1 MKRVVLLLLLLI
13 LLPFAKAESTH
24 SWEHEFDNGYITTQP
39 LLVEDS
45 VFVRTSG
52 FWIGDE
58 RPQVSAFEITSGD
71 ELWTYRSDTTLQ
83 HDMSP
88 LMFVGSGDGVCGSW
102 QDLLIV
108 AWADGKVTALNPS
121 NGELVWEQQTEVN
134 VLGITGQLGIDE
146 DRVVVPTRQGL
157 STFCLEDGEQLLRVD
172 FEEIGWRNGVLVSES
187 GYHVGTEAGVLYSVN
202 RDGTVSNSSIG
213 DGKIRHAPIET
224 QHGLLIHLQT
234 ATGSTLYLNNSIIGN
249 YGYSPAIPLQY
260 EERIFLATSNEW
272 VSLSC
277 DNITCFEESKSTFH
291 SNGEMSMRI
300 LENNSVEIWVPS
312 NTPDGGWG
320 VFNRTSLQRMHTT
333 SFDTY
338 TTAAPGFSQ
347 GAIALGNDMGL
358 LQVTLFG
365 VEESPG
371 NPSSFSLIEAFHY
384 VLLLSSYLLC
394 CLFFATNNKPRL
406 WKALTLFLLLF
417 TVAAVP
423 EMSAKWPTFA
433 ESEAEATWDTEWP
446 EEWRDTQIVVIEIDG
461 KENVIG
467 GLNGYSNVY
476 ELTQAASVSLGIS
489 TDYEDQYLGLYLLSF
504 NGTEGDGW
512 EFTLDGSRSNTG
524 IVDTAIDSDSILRWR
539 PA

>member
-1 MKRVVLLLLLLI
+1 MKRVVCLFLLLF

-24 SWEHEFDNGYITTQP
+24 SWEHEFENGYITTQP

-52 FWIGDE
+52 FWMGDE
-58 RPQVSAFEITSGD
+58 RPQVSAFDLKSGD
-71 ELWTYRSDTTLQ
+71 ELWTYRSETTLQ

-88 LMFVGSGDGVCGSW
+88 LMFVEAGSGTCGSW
-102 QDLLIV
+102 QDLLVV

-121 NGELVWEQQTEVN
+121 NGDLVWEQQTEVN
-134 VLGITGQLGIDE
+134 VLGITGKLGIDD
-146 DRVVVPTRQGL
+146 DRVVVPTREGL
-157 STFCLEDGEQLLRVD
+157 SAFCFEDGEQLLRVE

-202 RDGTVSNSSIG
+202 RDGTVTNFSIG

-224 QHGLLIHLQT
+224 QHGLLLHLQT
-234 ATGSTLYLNNSIIGN
+234 ATGSILYLNNSIIGN

-260 EERIFLATSNEW
+260 DENIFLATSEEW
-272 VSLSC
+272 ISLSC
-277 DNITCFEESKSTFH
+277 DDITCFEESKRSFH
-291 SNGEMSMRI
+291 SNGEMSIRT
-300 LENNSVEIWVPS
+300 LENNSIELWVPS

-338 TTAAPGFSQ
+338 TTAAPGFSP
-347 GAIALGNDMGL
+347 AAMALGNDMGL
-358 LQVTLFG
+358 LQVTVFDN
-365 VEESPG
+365 VETIEQE
-371 NPSSFSLIEAFHY
+371 SSFSLIEALHY

-423 EMSAKWPTFA
+423 EISANWPTLA
-433 ESEAEATWDTEWP
+433 ESDTEATWDTEWP

-461 KENVIG
+461 TENAIG
-467 GLNGYSNVY
+467 GLSGYSNVY
-476 ELTQAASVSLGIS
+476 ELTQAASAALGIS
-489 TDYEDQYLGLYLLSF
+489 TEYEDQYLGLYLLSF

-524 IVDTAIDSDSILRWR
+524 IVDTTIDSDSILRWR

>member
-71 ELWTYRSDTTLQ
+71 ELWTYRSETTLQ

-277 DNITCFEESKSTFH
+277 DNITCFEESKSSFH

-338 TTAAPGFSQ
+338 TTAAPGFSP

>member
-1 MKRVVLLLLLLI
+1 MKRVVLLSLLLF
-13 LLPFAKAESTH
+13 LLPFAKAESNH
-24 SWEHEFDNGYITTQP
+24 SWEHEFENGYITTQP

-52 FWIGDE
+52 FWMGDE

-71 ELWTYRSDTTLQ
+71 ELWTYRSETTLQ

-88 LMFVGSGDGVCGSW
+88 LMFVEAGSGVCGVW
-102 QDLLIV
+102 QDILIV
-108 AWADGKVTALNPS
+108 AWADGKVTALDPS

-134 VLGITGQLGIDE
+134 VLGITGKLGIDE

-157 STFCLEDGEQLLRVD
+157 STFCLDDGAQLLRVE

-202 RDGTVSNSSIG
+202 RDGTMTNFSIG

-234 ATGSTLYLNNSIIGN
+234 ATGSVLYLNNSIIGN
-249 YGYSPAIPLQY
+249 YGFSPAIPLQF
-260 EERIFLATSNEW
+260 EDHIFLATSNEW

-277 DNITCFEESKSTFH
+277 NDITCLEESRSSFH
-291 SNGEMSMRI
+291 SNGEMSMRT
-300 LENNSVEIWVPS
+300 LKNNSIEIWVPS

-333 SFDTY
+333 SFDSY
-338 TTAAPGFSQ
+338 TTAAPGFSS
-347 GAIALGNDMGL
+347 AAMALGNDMGL
-358 LQVTLFG
+358 LQVTVFDSD
-365 VEESPG
+365 ETIEPEST
-371 NPSSFSLIEAFHY
+371 FSLTEALHY
-384 VLLLSSYLLC
+384 VLLLLSYLLC
-394 CLFFATNNKPRL
+394 CLFFATNNKPKL

-423 EMSAKWPTFA
+423 EISAKWPTLA
-433 ESEAEATWDTEWP
+433 ESDAEATWDAEWP

-461 KENVIG
+461 TENVIG
-467 GLNGYSNVY
+467 GLSGYSNVY
-476 ELTQAASVSLGIS
+476 ELTQAATLSLGIS
-489 TDYEDQYLGLYLLSF
+489 TEYEDQYLGLYLLSF

-512 EFTLDGSRSNTG
+512 EFTIDGSRSNTG
-524 IVDTAIDSDSILRWR
+524 IVDTTIDSDSILRWR

>member
-1 MKRVVLLLLLLI
+1 MKRVVLLSLLLF
-13 LLPFAKAESTH
+13 LLPFAKAESNH
-24 SWEHEFDNGYITTQP
+24 SWEHEFENGYITTQP

-52 FWIGDE
+52 FWMGDE

-71 ELWTYRSDTTLQ
+71 ELWTYRSETTLQ

-88 LMFVGSGDGVCGSW
+88 LMFVEAGSGVCGVW

-108 AWADGKVTALNPS
+108 AWADGKVTALDSS

-134 VLGITGQLGIDE
+134 VLGITGKLGIDG

-157 STFCLEDGEQLLRVD
+157 STFCLDDGAQLLRVE

-202 RDGTVSNSSIG
+202 RDGTMTNSSIG

-224 QHGLLIHLQT
+224 QHGLIIHLQT
-234 ATGSTLYLNNSIIGN
+234 ATGSVLYLNNSIIGN
-249 YGYSPAIPLQY
+249 YGSSPAIPLQF
-260 EERIFLATSNEW
+260 EDHIFLATSNEW

-277 DNITCFEESKSTFH
+277 NDITCLEESRSSFH
-291 SNGEMSMRI
+291 SNGEMSMRT
-300 LENNSVEIWVPS
+300 LRNNSVEIWVPS

-333 SFDTY
+333 SFDSY
-338 TTAAPGFSQ
+338 TTAAPGFSS
-347 GAIALGNDMGL
+347 AAMALGNDMGL
-358 LQVTLFG
+358 LQVTVFDSD
-365 VEESPG
+365 ETIEPEST
-371 NPSSFSLIEAFHY
+371 FSLIEALHY

-394 CLFFATNNKPRL
+394 CLFFATNNKPKL
-406 WKALTLFLLLF
+406 LKAFTMFLLLF
-417 TVAAVP
+417 TLAVVP
-423 EMSAKWPTFA
+423 EISAKWPTLA
-433 ESEAEATWDTEWP
+433 ESDAEATWDAEWP

-461 KENVIG
+461 TENVIG
-467 GLNGYSNVY
+467 GLSGYSNVY
-476 ELTQAASVSLGIS
+476 ELTQAATLSLGIS
-489 TDYEDQYLGLYLLSF
+489 TEYEDQYLGLYLLSF
-504 NGTEGDGW
+504 NETEGDGW
-512 EFTLDGSRSNTG
+512 EFTIDGSRPNTG
-524 IVDTAIDSDSILRWR
+524 IVDTTIDSDSILRWR

>member
-347 GAIALGNDMGL
+347 GVIALGNDMGL

>member
-71 ELWTYRSDTTLQ
+71 ELWTYRSETTLQ

-260 EERIFLATSNEW
+260 EERVFLATSNEW

-277 DNITCFEESKSTFH
+277 DNITCFEESKSSFH

-338 TTAAPGFSQ
+338 TTAAPGFSP

-467 GLNGYSNVY
+467 GLNGHSNVY
-476 ELTQAASVSLGIS
+476 ELTQAASSSLGIS

>member
-260 EERIFLATSNEW
+260 GERIFLATSNEW

-358 LQVTLFG
+358 LQITLFG
-365 VEESPG
+365 VEESPE

-467 GLNGYSNVY
+467 GLNGHSNVY

-489 TDYEDQYLGLYLLSF
+489 TDYEDQYLGMYLLSF

>member
-260 EERIFLATSNEW
+260 GERIFLATSNEW

-338 TTAAPGFSQ
+338 TTAAPGFSP

-358 LQVTLFG
+358 LQITLFG
-365 VEESPG
+365 VEESPE

-489 TDYEDQYLGLYLLSF
+489 TDYEDQYLGMYLLSF

>member
-234 ATGSTLYLNNSIIGN
+234 ATGSTLYLDNSIIGN

-260 EERIFLATSNEW
+260 EERVFLATSNEW

-277 DNITCFEESKSTFH
+277 DNITCFEESKSSFH

-338 TTAAPGFSQ
+338 TTAAPGFSP

-467 GLNGYSNVY
+467 GLNGHSNVY
-476 ELTQAASVSLGIS
+476 ELTQAASSSLGIS

>member
-1 MKRVVLLLLLLI
+1 MKRVVLLSLLLF
-13 LLPFAKAESTH
+13 LLPFAKAESNH
-24 SWEHEFDNGYITTQP
+24 SWEHEFENGYITTQP

-52 FWIGDE
+52 FWMGDE

-71 ELWTYRSDTTLQ
+71 ELWTYRSETTLQ

-88 LMFVGSGDGVCGSW
+88 LMFVEAGSGVCGVW

-108 AWADGKVTALNPS
+108 AWADGKVTALDSS

-134 VLGITGQLGIDE
+134 VLGITGKLGIDG

-157 STFCLEDGEQLLRVD
+157 STFCLDDGAQLLRVE

-202 RDGTVSNSSIG
+202 RDGTVTNSSIG

-224 QHGLLIHLQT
+224 QHGLIIHLQT
-234 ATGSTLYLNNSIIGN
+234 ATGSVLYLNNSIIGN
-249 YGYSPAIPLQY
+249 YGSSPAMPLQF
-260 EERIFLATSNEW
+260 EDHIFLATSNEW

-277 DNITCFEESKSTFH
+277 NDITCLEESRSSFH
-291 SNGEMSMRI
+291 SNGEMSMRT
-300 LENNSVEIWVPS
+300 LKNNSVEIWVPS

-333 SFDTY
+333 SFDSY
-338 TTAAPGFSQ
+338 TTAAPGFSS
-347 GAIALGNDMGL
+347 AAMALGNDMGL
-358 LQVTLFG
+358 LQVTVFDSD
-365 VEESPG
+365 ETIEPEST
-371 NPSSFSLIEAFHY
+371 FSLIEALHY

-394 CLFFATNNKPRL
+394 CLFFATNNKPKL
-406 WKALTLFLLLF
+406 LKAFTMFLLLF
-417 TVAAVP
+417 TLAIVP
-423 EMSAKWPTFA
+423 EISAKWPTLA
-433 ESEAEATWDTEWP
+433 ESDAEATWDAEWP

-461 KENVIG
+461 TENVIG
-467 GLNGYSNVY
+467 GLSGYSNVY
-476 ELTQAASVSLGIS
+476 ELTQAATLSLGIS
-489 TDYEDQYLGLYLLSF
+489 TEYEDQYLGLYLLSF

-512 EFTLDGSRSNTG
+512 EFTIDGSRPNTG
-524 IVDTAIDSDSILRWR
+524 IVDTTIDSDSILRWR

>member
-71 ELWTYRSDTTLQ
+71 ELWTYRSETTLQ

-88 LMFVGSGDGVCGSW
+88 LMFVESGSGVCGSW
-102 QDLLIV
+102 QDILIV

-134 VLGITGQLGIDE
+134 VIGITGQLGIDE

-172 FEEIGWRNGVLVSES
+172 FDEIGWRNGVLISES
-187 GYHVGTEAGVLYSVN
+187 GYHVGTEAGVLYSVS
-202 RDGTVSNSSIG
+202 RDGIVSNSTIG

-260 EERIFLATSNEW
+260 EGRVFLATSNEW

-277 DNITCFEESKSTFH
+277 DDITCFEESKSSFH

-338 TTAAPGFSQ
+338 TTAAPGFSPV
-347 GAIALGNDMGL
+347 AMALGNDMGL
-358 LQVTLFG
+358 LHVTLFG
-365 VEESPG
+365 SEESPET
-371 NPSSFSLIEAFHY
+371 PSSFSLIEAFHY

-394 CLFFATNNKPRL
+394 CLFFATNNKPKL

-433 ESEAEATWDTEWP
+433 ESEVEATWDTEWP

-476 ELTQAASVSLGIS
+476 ELTQAASASLGIT

>member
-277 DNITCFEESKSTFH
+277 DNITCFEESKSSFH

-347 GAIALGNDMGL
+347 GVIALGNDMGL
-358 LQVTLFG
+358 LQISLFG

>member
-24 SWEHEFDNGYITTQP
+24 SWEHEFENGYITTQP

-172 FEEIGWRNGVLVSES
+172 FEEIGWRNSVLVSES

-260 EERIFLATSNEW
+260 EERVFLATSNEW

-277 DNITCFEESKSTFH
+277 DNITCFEESKSSFH

-338 TTAAPGFSQ
+338 TTAAPGFSP

-394 CLFFATNNKPRL
+394 CLFFATNNKPKL

-433 ESEAEATWDTEWP
+433 ESEVEATWDTEWP

-467 GLNGYSNVY
+467 GLNGHSNVY
-476 ELTQAASVSLGIS
+476 ELTQAASSSLGIS

>member
-1 MKRVVLLLLLLI
+1 MKRVVCLFLLLF

-24 SWEHEFDNGYITTQP
+24 SWKHEFENGYITTQP

-52 FWIGDE
+52 FWMGDE
-58 RPQVSAFEITSGD
+58 RPQVSAFDIKSGD
-71 ELWTYRSDTTLQ
+71 ELWTYRSETTLQ

-88 LMFVGSGDGVCGSW
+88 LMFVEAGSGTCGSW
-102 QDLLIV
+102 QNLLVV

-121 NGELVWEQQTEVN
+121 NGDLVWEQQTEVN
-134 VLGITGQLGIDE
+134 VLGITGKLGIDD
-146 DRVVVPTRQGL
+146 DRVIVPTREGL
-157 STFCLEDGEQLLRVD
+157 SAFCFEDGEQLLRVE

-202 RDGTVSNSSIG
+202 RDGTVTNFSIG

-224 QHGLLIHLQT
+224 QHGLLLHLQT
-234 ATGSTLYLNNSIIGN
+234 ATGSILYLNNSIIGN

-260 EERIFLATSNEW
+260 DENIFLATSEEW
-272 VSLSC
+272 ISLSC
-277 DNITCFEESKSTFH
+277 DEIRCFEESKRSFH
-291 SNGEMSMRI
+291 SNGEMSIRT
-300 LENNSVEIWVPS
+300 LENNSIELWVPS

-338 TTAAPGFSQ
+338 TTAAPGFSP
-347 GAIALGNDMGL
+347 AAMALGNDMGL
-358 LQVTLFG
+358 LQVTVFDN
-365 VEESPG
+365 VETIEQE
-371 NPSSFSLIEAFHY
+371 SSFSLIEALHY

-394 CLFFATNNKPRL
+394 CLFFATNNKPKL

-423 EMSAKWPTFA
+423 EISANWPTLA
-433 ESEAEATWDTEWP
+433 ESDTEATWDTEWP
-446 EEWRDTQIVVIEIDG
+446 EEWGDTQIVVIEIDG
-461 KENVIG
+461 TENAIG
-467 GLNGYSNVY
+467 GLSGYSNVY
-476 ELTQAASVSLGIS
+476 ELTQAASAQLGIS
-489 TDYEDQYLGLYLLSF
+489 TEYEDQYLGLYLLSF

-524 IVDTAIDSDSILRWR
+524 IVDTTIDSDSILRWR

>member
-260 EERIFLATSNEW
+260 GERIFLATSNEW

-277 DNITCFEESKSTFH
+277 DNITCFEESKSSFH

-338 TTAAPGFSQ
+338 TTAAPGFSP

-467 GLNGYSNVY
+467 GLNGHSNVY
-476 ELTQAASVSLGIS
+476 ELTQAASSSLGIS